1 MTDVVDSD
9 ESIFNPL
16 LAAYHSSLRK
26 WDFMCA
32 QGKSAQNPVI
42 EEGRR
47 VVAGSIGKDPAFDEL
62 RNSMARRERRACF

>member
-32 QGKSAQNPVI
+32 HGKSAQNPVI

-47 VVAGSIGKDPAFDEL
+47 VVAGPIKDPAFEL
-62 RNSMARRERRACF
+62 KNSMARRERRACF